1 MRTAGT
7 SLRGIARLDKD
18 DFYATARGLVGDH
31 LPRLGETPI
40 VDAFCLP
47 ILPNPVEVFEND
59 PLMVGLRVG
68 DNLFADATVGVR
80 DETSFSARDTLKRP
94 FGALTAVGLKRSSGS
109 LKAGFLVANLLRRVK
124 LLVGGYGD
132 SLDAGDQHRDYRKV
146 LRLPAPGSQSKCA
159 GRTALF
165 ERPIRR
171 SQVRP
176 HTTVCASWPTSAI
189 GQ

>member
-1 MRTAGT
+1 MEIRLIRTDTEMQTPRTG
-7 SLRGIARLDKD
+7 LRGIAGLDED

-40 VDAFCLP
+40 VDAFGLP

-109 LKAGFLVANLLRRVK
+109 LKAGFLVANLFRRVK
-124 LLVGGYGD
+124 FLIRGD
-132 SLDAGDQHRDYRKV
+132 RNPVDAGDQRRDYPRV
-146 LRLPAPGSQSKCA
+146 LGSLQRFSHEC
-159 GRTALF
+159 L
-165 ERPIRR
+165 
-171 SQVRP
+171 
-176 HTTVCASWPTSAI
+176 